1 MAFVRNCSEAT
12 ILKLLDTFTLLK
24 FTEDPPKE
32 LLFIWV
38 IAIKIYHIRNSSR
51 KIKNT
56 SFQNDNK
63 KRVKIN
69 SIFNEC
75 AFKKYIFLH
84 YSTLLQMSLMS
95 GFIENRWII
104 ISASAFIPLG

>member
-1 MAFVRNCSEAT
+1 MTFVRNCSEAT

-24 FTEDPPKE
+24 FTEDPQRASLYMGK
-32 LLFIWV
+32 
-38 IAIKIYHIRNSSR
+38 IAIAIYHIRNSSR

-63 KRVKIN
+63 KRVNIN
-69 SIFNEC
+69 SIFNEY

-104 ISASAFIPLG
+104 ISASAFIPLE